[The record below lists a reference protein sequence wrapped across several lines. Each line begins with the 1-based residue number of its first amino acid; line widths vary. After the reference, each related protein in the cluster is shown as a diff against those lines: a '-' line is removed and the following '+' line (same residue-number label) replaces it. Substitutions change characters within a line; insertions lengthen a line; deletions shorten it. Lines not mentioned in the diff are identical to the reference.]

1 MATVAEIA
9 VNVTAR
15 TQKLEAGLKRS
26 NAALKKTGAS
36 GRTAGGGMKAF
47 AMKAAGAL
55 AVVAGLAKIMSG
67 IAGQFTRIDEAAKG
81 GRALG
86 MTTQQMMQLQ
96 HSAELAGVST
106 SGLTNGLKRMVVSV
120 QDAGRGTG
128 EAAKV
133 MKDLGINVEALK
145 TQTPHQQF
153 LTMANAIKRIQDPA
167 VRADAAMKIFGK
179 SGADLINMLAGG
191 SAALE
196 DQAKKFDDL
205 HGVISEQDAAS
216 IEETNDAVADM
227 KKAWGGF
234 WTQIAT
240 LLAPAIRGLAKL
252 LGGLAKVLRTV
263 SGAVKKVGGFF
274 KKLFGITEK
283 QKPAIEATTDAIDM
297 QTESLDAVATAA
309 EEAAKKQDDLIKAGV
324 AVTEQFKNPMEK
336 FQDRMKH
343 LDELVRAGAI
353 SWETYSRAVQGAIQ
367 DQKKANQRQIQAAK
381 PISAVT
387 MGSSAGFS
395 AIQQAN
401 REQDKQTKIAEQELA
416 LARQRNAILAGVRRD
431 IQQDPEPEVA
441 NI

>member
-1 MATVAEIA
+1 MATIAEIA
-9 VNVTAR
+9 VNITAR

-26 NAALKKTGAS
+26 SQKMNTMGKSAQKS
-36 GRTAGGGMKAF
+36 GGGLKAF

>member
-1 MATVAEIA
+1 
-9 VNVTAR
+9 
-15 TQKLEAGLKRS
+15 
-26 NAALKKTGAS
+26 
-36 GRTAGGGMKAF
+36 MKAF

-67 IAGQFTRIDEAAKG
+67 IASQFTRIDEAAKG

-86 MTTQQMMQLQ
+86 MTTQQMLQLQ

-153 LTMANAIKRIQDPA
+153 LTMANAIKRIEDPA

-205 HGVISEQDAAS
+205 HGVISEQDAAG
-216 IEETNDAVADM
+216 IEDTNDAIADM

-240 LLAPAIRGLAKL
+240 LLAPAIKLLAKL
-252 LGGLAKVLRTV
+252 LGGLAKVLRTL
-263 SGAVKKVGGFF
+263 SSAAKTVGGAF
-274 KKLFGITEK
+274 KKLLGITAK
-283 QKPAIEATTDAIDM
+283 QRPAIEATTAAIDS

-309 EEAAKKQDDLIKAGV
+309 DEAAKKQEDLVKAGV
-324 AVTEQFKNPMEK
+324 AVTEKFKNPMEK
-336 FQDRMKH
+336 FQDRMQH
-343 LDELVRAGAI
+343 LDELVRAGAV

-367 DQKKANQRQIQAAK
+367 DQKKANQRQIQAAA

-401 REQDKQTKIAEQELA
+401 REQEKQTRLAEQELA
-416 LARQRNAILAGVRRD
+416 QTRETNRILNGVRRD